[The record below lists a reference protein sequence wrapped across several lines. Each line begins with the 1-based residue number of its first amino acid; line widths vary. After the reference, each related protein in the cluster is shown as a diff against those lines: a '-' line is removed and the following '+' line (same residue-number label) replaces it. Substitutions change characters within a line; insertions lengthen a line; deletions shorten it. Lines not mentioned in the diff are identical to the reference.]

1 MTTGFTRFPSRP
13 ISVILALARTLQIW
27 LSPNCRS
34 PSLPRGAIFCFLTP
48 LAAHIKWRDAITA
61 DAPRQEDE
69 PVTAPLRPHAPIY
82 PWEVSYLGA
91 ILETD
96 DSVLQE
102 RIREAERVVTQR
114 LVTLPDIQENEDER
128 QALERALEG
137 IAKLQ
142 RERLNRL
149 EP

>member
-1 MTTGFTRFPSRP
+1 M
-13 ISVILALARTLQIW
+13 
-27 LSPNCRS
+27 
-34 PSLPRGAIFCFLTP
+34 
-48 LAAHIKWRDAITA
+48 
-61 DAPRQEDE
+61 
-69 PVTAPLRPHAPIY
+69 TAPLRPHSPIY

-96 DSVLQE
+96 DSVLPE

>member
-1 MTTGFTRFPSRP
+1 M
-13 ISVILALARTLQIW
+13 
-27 LSPNCRS
+27 
-34 PSLPRGAIFCFLTP
+34 
-48 LAAHIKWRDAITA
+48 
-61 DAPRQEDE
+61 
-69 PVTAPLRPHAPIY
+69 TAPLPPHSPIY

-96 DSVLQE
+96 DSVLPE

-114 LVTLPDIQENEDER
+114 LVTLPDIRENEDER